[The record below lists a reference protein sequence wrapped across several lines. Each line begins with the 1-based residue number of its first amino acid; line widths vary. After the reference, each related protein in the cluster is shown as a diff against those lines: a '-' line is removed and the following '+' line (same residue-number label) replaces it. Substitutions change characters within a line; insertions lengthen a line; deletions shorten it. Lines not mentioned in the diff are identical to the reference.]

1 MDVKVKD
8 ENAVELTDGAK
19 AIGFVRSTEGATVVV
34 ISADGSIRELNPGD
48 PIFEGDILQV
58 TDGSSIA
65 LAFADGSVRQ
75 LSSGEAFQL
84 SQGNFDQL
92 TLLEGFDET
101 ENPEFQDLLA
111 ALSAGE
117 DISEDQEAT
126 AAGESGAGGGELGGG
141 LLFSLIGSEV
151 TPTAGIDPDYIPP
164 PLLDP
169 TADTDVNQEVSR
181 RVDLGASGLVT
192 VNADAIPENEE
203 IVYTVQVDEAPVGSD
218 LILTLTNGV
227 QITILEGQNSGT
239 SSPQPA
245 QGDDVYKDGETFN
258 VGIQSSSGGGYDTLN
273 ISDTTSVTI
282 VDTIDASVV
291 TITVVDAAGDVIADP
306 STIVEGTTAFFRY
319 SVDNPPETD
328 LTLTTTDLG
337 NVIITAAGPGY
348 TDVAVPNRAD
358 DRYDQGPDETT
369 ADVLTW
375 SGGNY
380 EDLTHTS
387 TADATIVDD
396 NDASVVT
403 ITVVD
408 AAGDVI
414 ADPSTIVE
422 GTTAFFR
429 YSVDNPPE
437 TDLTLTTTDLG
448 NVIITAAGPGYT
460 DVAVPNRADDRY
472 DQGPDE
478 TTADVLTWSGGNYE
492 DLTHTSTAD
501 ATIVDDNDAS
511 VVTITVV
518 DAAGDVIADPSTIVE
533 GTTAF
538 FRYSVD
544 NAPETDLTLTTTDL
558 GNVIITA
565 AGPGYTDV
573 AVPNRADDRYDQGP
587 DETTADVLTWS
598 GGNYEDLTHTS
609 TADATIVDDND
620 ASTVTLTATASVDVG
635 GLITYTATV
644 VNTPVSTPL
653 VITIQDENNVTLG
666 NITINP
672 GEFEGTLE
680 VAAPGEADVSYDVT
694 ILSATGG
701 TYEALDIT
709 DGAST
714 VVSGIP
720 ASSAMITNTNVGIQ
734 EVRITVASNEGSNS
748 TGVVDPTEVQ
758 GQEGSRLKF
767 DDDVFFK
774 PGNYTVTIEHV
785 TGDPV
790 ILTDL
795 SITDSNANE
804 LLIYEGNAK
813 LETGDTRGN
822 TNPDGYI
829 FNVVIGPDFGS
840 DATDFT
846 VSEPIGFEVLGGI
859 LTLDTAS
866 STDDFTLDFS
876 ELSINGGQDLFGY
889 VDTIDISGKGTG
901 EDNTIFLSAQDVI
914 DLGTGGDIEINIIG
928 DDADDVVNLV
938 DGDAYADTV
947 WQKVGSTDQY
957 DFVDTG
963 NGDFVLAT
971 VLADGNVVVNIT

>member
-319 SVDNPPETD
+319 SVDNP
-328 LTLTTTDLG
+328 
-337 NVIITAAGPGY
+337 
-348 TDVAVPNRAD
+348 
-358 DRYDQGPDETT
+358 
-369 ADVLTW
+369 
-375 SGGNY
+375 
-380 EDLTHTS
+380 
-387 TADATIVDD
+387 
-396 NDASVVT
+396 
-403 ITVVD
+403 
-408 AAGDVI
+408 
-414 ADPSTIVE
+414 
-422 GTTAFFR
+422 
-429 YSVDNPPE
+429 
-437 TDLTLTTTDLG
+437 
-448 NVIITAAGPGYT
+448 
-460 DVAVPNRADDRY
+460 
-472 DQGPDE
+472 
-478 TTADVLTWSGGNYE
+478 
-492 DLTHTSTAD
+492 
-501 ATIVDDNDAS
+501 
-511 VVTITVV
+511 
-518 DAAGDVIADPSTIVE
+518 
-533 GTTAF
+533 
-538 FRYSVD
+538 
-544 NAPETDLTLTTTDL
+544 PETDLTLTTTDL

>member
-511 VVTITVV
+511 
-518 DAAGDVIADPSTIVE
+518 
-533 GTTAF
+533 
-538 FRYSVD
+538 
-544 NAPETDLTLTTTDL
+544 
-558 GNVIITA
+558 
-565 AGPGYTDV
+565 
-573 AVPNRADDRYDQGP
+573 
-587 DETTADVLTWS
+587 
-598 GGNYEDLTHTS
+598 
-609 TADATIVDDND
+609 
-620 ASTVTLTATASVDVG
+620 TVTLTATASVDVG

-758 GQEGSRLKF
+758 GQEGSALKF

>member
-396 NDASVVT
+396 NDAS
-403 ITVVD
+403 
-408 AAGDVI
+408 
-414 ADPSTIVE
+414 
-422 GTTAFFR
+422 
-429 YSVDNPPE
+429 
-437 TDLTLTTTDLG
+437 
-448 NVIITAAGPGYT
+448 
-460 DVAVPNRADDRY
+460 
-472 DQGPDE
+472 
-478 TTADVLTWSGGNYE
+478 
-492 DLTHTSTAD
+492 
-501 ATIVDDNDAS
+501 
-511 VVTITVV
+511 
-518 DAAGDVIADPSTIVE
+518 
-533 GTTAF
+533 
-538 FRYSVD
+538 
-544 NAPETDLTLTTTDL
+544 
-558 GNVIITA
+558 
-565 AGPGYTDV
+565 
-573 AVPNRADDRYDQGP
+573 
-587 DETTADVLTWS
+587 
-598 GGNYEDLTHTS
+598 
-609 TADATIVDDND
+609 
-620 ASTVTLTATASVDVG
+620 TVTLTATASVDVG

-758 GQEGSRLKF
+758 GQEGSELNF

>member
-396 NDASVVT
+396 NDAS
-403 ITVVD
+403 
-408 AAGDVI
+408 
-414 ADPSTIVE
+414 
-422 GTTAFFR
+422 
-429 YSVDNPPE
+429 
-437 TDLTLTTTDLG
+437 
-448 NVIITAAGPGYT
+448 
-460 DVAVPNRADDRY
+460 
-472 DQGPDE
+472 
-478 TTADVLTWSGGNYE
+478 
-492 DLTHTSTAD
+492 
-501 ATIVDDNDAS
+501 
-511 VVTITVV
+511 
-518 DAAGDVIADPSTIVE
+518 
-533 GTTAF
+533 
-538 FRYSVD
+538 
-544 NAPETDLTLTTTDL
+544 
-558 GNVIITA
+558 
-565 AGPGYTDV
+565 
-573 AVPNRADDRYDQGP
+573 
-587 DETTADVLTWS
+587 
-598 GGNYEDLTHTS
+598 
-609 TADATIVDDND
+609 
-620 ASTVTLTATASVDVG
+620 TVTLTATASVDVG

-758 GQEGSRLKF
+758 GQEGSALKF

>member
-1 MDVKVKD
+1 M
-8 ENAVELTDGAK
+8 
-19 AIGFVRSTEGATVVV
+19 
-34 ISADGSIRELNPGD
+34 
-48 PIFEGDILQV
+48 
-58 TDGSSIA
+58 
-65 LAFADGSVRQ
+65 
-75 LSSGEAFQL
+75 
-84 SQGNFDQL
+84 
-92 TLLEGFDET
+92 
-101 ENPEFQDLLA
+101 
-111 ALSAGE
+111 
-117 DISEDQEAT
+117 
-126 AAGESGAGGGELGGG
+126 
-141 LLFSLIGSEV
+141 
-151 TPTAGIDPDYIPP
+151 
-164 PLLDP
+164 
-169 TADTDVNQEVSR
+169 
-181 RVDLGASGLVT
+181 
-192 VNADAIPENEE
+192 
-203 IVYTVQVDEAPVGSD
+203 
-218 LILTLTNGV
+218 
-227 QITILEGQNSGT
+227 
-239 SSPQPA
+239 
-245 QGDDVYKDGETFN
+245 
-258 VGIQSSSGGGYDTLN
+258 
-273 ISDTTSVTI
+273 
-282 VDTIDASVV
+282 

-319 SVDNPPETD
+319 SVDNP
-328 LTLTTTDLG
+328 
-337 NVIITAAGPGY
+337 
-348 TDVAVPNRAD
+348 
-358 DRYDQGPDETT
+358 
-369 ADVLTW
+369 
-375 SGGNY
+375 
-380 EDLTHTS
+380 
-387 TADATIVDD
+387 
-396 NDASVVT
+396 
-403 ITVVD
+403 
-408 AAGDVI
+408 
-414 ADPSTIVE
+414 
-422 GTTAFFR
+422 
-429 YSVDNPPE
+429 
-437 TDLTLTTTDLG
+437 
-448 NVIITAAGPGYT
+448 
-460 DVAVPNRADDRY
+460 
-472 DQGPDE
+472 
-478 TTADVLTWSGGNYE
+478 
-492 DLTHTSTAD
+492 
-501 ATIVDDNDAS
+501 
-511 VVTITVV
+511 
-518 DAAGDVIADPSTIVE
+518 
-533 GTTAF
+533 
-538 FRYSVD
+538 
-544 NAPETDLTLTTTDL
+544 PETDLTLTTTDL

>member
-396 NDASVVT
+396 NDAS
-403 ITVVD
+403 
-408 AAGDVI
+408 
-414 ADPSTIVE
+414 
-422 GTTAFFR
+422 
-429 YSVDNPPE
+429 
-437 TDLTLTTTDLG
+437 
-448 NVIITAAGPGYT
+448 
-460 DVAVPNRADDRY
+460 
-472 DQGPDE
+472 
-478 TTADVLTWSGGNYE
+478 
-492 DLTHTSTAD
+492 
-501 ATIVDDNDAS
+501 
-511 VVTITVV
+511 
-518 DAAGDVIADPSTIVE
+518 
-533 GTTAF
+533 
-538 FRYSVD
+538 
-544 NAPETDLTLTTTDL
+544 
-558 GNVIITA
+558 
-565 AGPGYTDV
+565 
-573 AVPNRADDRYDQGP
+573 
-587 DETTADVLTWS
+587 
-598 GGNYEDLTHTS
+598 
-609 TADATIVDDND
+609 
-620 ASTVTLTATASVDVG
+620 TVTLTATASVDVG

-889 VDTIDISGKGTG
+889 VDTIDISGKGAG

>member
-319 SVDNPPETD
+319 SVDNLPETD

-429 YSVDNPPE
+429 YSVDN
-437 TDLTLTTTDLG
+437 L
-448 NVIITAAGPGYT
+448 
-460 DVAVPNRADDRY
+460 
-472 DQGPDE
+472 
-478 TTADVLTWSGGNYE
+478 
-492 DLTHTSTAD
+492 
-501 ATIVDDNDAS
+501 
-511 VVTITVV
+511 
-518 DAAGDVIADPSTIVE
+518 
-533 GTTAF
+533 
-538 FRYSVD
+538 
-544 NAPETDLTLTTTDL
+544 PETDLTLTTTDL

-720 ASSAMITNTNVGIQ
+720 ASTAMITNTNVGIQ

-758 GQEGSRLKF
+758 GQEGSALKF

-889 VDTIDISGKGTG
+889 VDTIDISGKGAG

>member
-1 MDVKVKD
+1 M
-8 ENAVELTDGAK
+8 
-19 AIGFVRSTEGATVVV
+19 
-34 ISADGSIRELNPGD
+34 
-48 PIFEGDILQV
+48 
-58 TDGSSIA
+58 
-65 LAFADGSVRQ
+65 
-75 LSSGEAFQL
+75 
-84 SQGNFDQL
+84 
-92 TLLEGFDET
+92 
-101 ENPEFQDLLA
+101 
-111 ALSAGE
+111 
-117 DISEDQEAT
+117 
-126 AAGESGAGGGELGGG
+126 
-141 LLFSLIGSEV
+141 
-151 TPTAGIDPDYIPP
+151 
-164 PLLDP
+164 
-169 TADTDVNQEVSR
+169 
-181 RVDLGASGLVT
+181 
-192 VNADAIPENEE
+192 
-203 IVYTVQVDEAPVGSD
+203 
-218 LILTLTNGV
+218 
-227 QITILEGQNSGT
+227 
-239 SSPQPA
+239 
-245 QGDDVYKDGETFN
+245 
-258 VGIQSSSGGGYDTLN
+258 
-273 ISDTTSVTI
+273 
-282 VDTIDASVV
+282 

-319 SVDNPPETD
+319 SVDNP
-328 LTLTTTDLG
+328 
-337 NVIITAAGPGY
+337 
-348 TDVAVPNRAD
+348 
-358 DRYDQGPDETT
+358 
-369 ADVLTW
+369 
-375 SGGNY
+375 
-380 EDLTHTS
+380 
-387 TADATIVDD
+387 
-396 NDASVVT
+396 
-403 ITVVD
+403 
-408 AAGDVI
+408 
-414 ADPSTIVE
+414 
-422 GTTAFFR
+422 
-429 YSVDNPPE
+429 
-437 TDLTLTTTDLG
+437 
-448 NVIITAAGPGYT
+448 
-460 DVAVPNRADDRY
+460 
-472 DQGPDE
+472 
-478 TTADVLTWSGGNYE
+478 
-492 DLTHTSTAD
+492 
-501 ATIVDDNDAS
+501 
-511 VVTITVV
+511 
-518 DAAGDVIADPSTIVE
+518 
-533 GTTAF
+533 
-538 FRYSVD
+538 
-544 NAPETDLTLTTTDL
+544 PETDLTLTTTDL

-804 LLIYEGNAK
+804 LLIYEGNAR

-889 VDTIDISGKGTG
+889 VDTIDISGKGAG

>member
-1 MDVKVKD
+1 M
-8 ENAVELTDGAK
+8 
-19 AIGFVRSTEGATVVV
+19 
-34 ISADGSIRELNPGD
+34 
-48 PIFEGDILQV
+48 
-58 TDGSSIA
+58 
-65 LAFADGSVRQ
+65 
-75 LSSGEAFQL
+75 
-84 SQGNFDQL
+84 
-92 TLLEGFDET
+92 
-101 ENPEFQDLLA
+101 
-111 ALSAGE
+111 
-117 DISEDQEAT
+117 
-126 AAGESGAGGGELGGG
+126 
-141 LLFSLIGSEV
+141 
-151 TPTAGIDPDYIPP
+151 
-164 PLLDP
+164 
-169 TADTDVNQEVSR
+169 
-181 RVDLGASGLVT
+181 
-192 VNADAIPENEE
+192 
-203 IVYTVQVDEAPVGSD
+203 
-218 LILTLTNGV
+218 
-227 QITILEGQNSGT
+227 
-239 SSPQPA
+239 
-245 QGDDVYKDGETFN
+245 
-258 VGIQSSSGGGYDTLN
+258 
-273 ISDTTSVTI
+273 
-282 VDTIDASVV
+282 

-319 SVDNPPETD
+319 SVDNP
-328 LTLTTTDLG
+328 
-337 NVIITAAGPGY
+337 
-348 TDVAVPNRAD
+348 
-358 DRYDQGPDETT
+358 
-369 ADVLTW
+369 
-375 SGGNY
+375 
-380 EDLTHTS
+380 
-387 TADATIVDD
+387 
-396 NDASVVT
+396 
-403 ITVVD
+403 
-408 AAGDVI
+408 
-414 ADPSTIVE
+414 
-422 GTTAFFR
+422 
-429 YSVDNPPE
+429 
-437 TDLTLTTTDLG
+437 
-448 NVIITAAGPGYT
+448 
-460 DVAVPNRADDRY
+460 
-472 DQGPDE
+472 
-478 TTADVLTWSGGNYE
+478 
-492 DLTHTSTAD
+492 
-501 ATIVDDNDAS
+501 
-511 VVTITVV
+511 
-518 DAAGDVIADPSTIVE
+518 
-533 GTTAF
+533 
-538 FRYSVD
+538 
-544 NAPETDLTLTTTDL
+544 PETDLTLTTTDL

-720 ASSAMITNTNVGIQ
+720 ASTAMITNTNVGIQ

-758 GQEGSRLKF
+758 GQEGSALKF

>member
-396 NDASVVT
+396 NDAS
-403 ITVVD
+403 
-408 AAGDVI
+408 
-414 ADPSTIVE
+414 
-422 GTTAFFR
+422 
-429 YSVDNPPE
+429 
-437 TDLTLTTTDLG
+437 
-448 NVIITAAGPGYT
+448 
-460 DVAVPNRADDRY
+460 
-472 DQGPDE
+472 
-478 TTADVLTWSGGNYE
+478 
-492 DLTHTSTAD
+492 
-501 ATIVDDNDAS
+501 
-511 VVTITVV
+511 
-518 DAAGDVIADPSTIVE
+518 
-533 GTTAF
+533 
-538 FRYSVD
+538 
-544 NAPETDLTLTTTDL
+544 
-558 GNVIITA
+558 
-565 AGPGYTDV
+565 
-573 AVPNRADDRYDQGP
+573 
-587 DETTADVLTWS
+587 
-598 GGNYEDLTHTS
+598 
-609 TADATIVDDND
+609 
-620 ASTVTLTATASVDVG
+620 TVTLTATASVDVG

-720 ASSAMITNTNVGIQ
+720 ASTAMITNTNVGIQ

-758 GQEGSRLKF
+758 GQEGSALKF

-866 STDDFTLDFS
+866 GNDDFTLDFS

>member
-396 NDASVVT
+396 NDAS
-403 ITVVD
+403 
-408 AAGDVI
+408 
-414 ADPSTIVE
+414 
-422 GTTAFFR
+422 
-429 YSVDNPPE
+429 
-437 TDLTLTTTDLG
+437 
-448 NVIITAAGPGYT
+448 
-460 DVAVPNRADDRY
+460 
-472 DQGPDE
+472 
-478 TTADVLTWSGGNYE
+478 
-492 DLTHTSTAD
+492 
-501 ATIVDDNDAS
+501 
-511 VVTITVV
+511 
-518 DAAGDVIADPSTIVE
+518 
-533 GTTAF
+533 
-538 FRYSVD
+538 
-544 NAPETDLTLTTTDL
+544 
-558 GNVIITA
+558 
-565 AGPGYTDV
+565 
-573 AVPNRADDRYDQGP
+573 
-587 DETTADVLTWS
+587 
-598 GGNYEDLTHTS
+598 
-609 TADATIVDDND
+609 
-620 ASTVTLTATASVDVG
+620 TVTLTATASVDVG

-720 ASSAMITNTNVGIQ
+720 ASTAMITNTNVGIQ

-758 GQEGSRLKF
+758 GQEGSALKF

>member
-319 SVDNPPETD
+319 SVDN
-328 LTLTTTDLG
+328 
-337 NVIITAAGPGY
+337 
-348 TDVAVPNRAD
+348 
-358 DRYDQGPDETT
+358 
-369 ADVLTW
+369 
-375 SGGNY
+375 
-380 EDLTHTS
+380 
-387 TADATIVDD
+387 
-396 NDASVVT
+396 
-403 ITVVD
+403 
-408 AAGDVI
+408 
-414 ADPSTIVE
+414 
-422 GTTAFFR
+422 
-429 YSVDNPPE
+429 
-437 TDLTLTTTDLG
+437 
-448 NVIITAAGPGYT
+448 
-460 DVAVPNRADDRY
+460 
-472 DQGPDE
+472 
-478 TTADVLTWSGGNYE
+478 
-492 DLTHTSTAD
+492 
-501 ATIVDDNDAS
+501 
-511 VVTITVV
+511 
-518 DAAGDVIADPSTIVE
+518 
-533 GTTAF
+533 
-538 FRYSVD
+538 
-544 NAPETDLTLTTTDL
+544 APETDLTLTTTDL

-720 ASSAMITNTNVGIQ
+720 ASTAMITNTNVGIQ

-758 GQEGSRLKF
+758 GQEGSALKF